1 MQKKLKLA
9 VVALCSSSI
18 VVAQSNNNTDTIRHE
33 QTQNVMDESAFTFT
47 EAQLGEDNDRSSNVT
62 ILNSNSNV
70 YASEVGFLY
79 SPLRFRYR
87 ALSPKYN
94 DVYING
100 APMNDMES
108 GQFRYSLVG
117 GLNQQTRNVDFA
129 LPFENNNFSL
139 TGMAGSNNYDFRAGS
154 MAGGNRITL
163 SGANRNYTLRGM
175 YTYGSGFNSK
185 GWAFATNITYRWANR
200 GYVEGTFYNAFSYFF
215 GVQKKWNNG
224 HSLSFSTWGNPTER
238 ASQGA
243 STDEVYWLVNDY
255 QYNPYWGYQN
265 GHRRNSR
272 VVNDFAPAAIFTWD
286 WNISDKTTLTTSLF
300 GKYSM
305 YKSTKLNYNN
315 AENPQPDYWKN
326 LPSSYYDVWNE
337 QNIRYR
343 TAQAFA
349 DWNAAVNWWKNKENR
364 QIQWDKLYY
373 ANRQAA
379 ANGQDA
385 LYYVQ
390 AKHNDNTTITLSSSL
405 NTHIGKDKVFNI
417 GFMIG
422 QNFGR
427 HYQTMEDLLGAKSFH
442 NVNTYAIGTY
452 AANDPRIQYD
462 LNTMGTQGLGALVYE
477 GDKFGYDYNL
487 NVRRGTLWTNFAHSF
502 GNLHYMVGAK
512 MGYDNMYRK
521 GYMRNGMFADNSYG
535 KSKHADFLT
544 GGGKISGTWTLGSGN
559 AVSLG
564 LGYEHRAPQA
574 SNAFISPEM
583 NNDFVQNLRNERIFS
598 SEVNYQY
605 VGNWLRANLS
615 AYYNHLTHVTEWQN
629 FYFDDVNSFTYV
641 SMTGIKKN
649 YYGVELG
656 IDFKLTSFLNFKAL
670 GTWSEAKNI
679 NNADVVYMNSTKS
692 TFYKDVVYNKGMRE
706 SGTPLSAYSGILS
719 FHQGGWFIDLKG
731 NYYDRIYLSYA
742 PSLRYGS
749 TLRTMGTKFGGI
761 DAEGNYTPYA
771 QSEGKGGFMLD
782 ASIGKNI
789 YLKRGSLSIN
799 LMITNILNNQK
810 IVSGGYEQSRSSYT
824 INQTTGEATARAYD
838 FNKNPKKYYVSGING
853 MLNIAYKF

>member
-544 GGGKISGTWTLGSGN
+544 GGGKFSGTWTLGSGN

-605 VGNWLRANLS
+605 VGNWFRANLS

-649 YYGVELG
+649 YYG
-656 IDFKLTSFLNFKAL
+656 
-670 GTWSEAKNI
+670 
-679 NNADVVYMNSTKS
+679 VYMNSTKS

>member
-117 GLNQQTRNVDFA
+117 FA

-364 QIQWDKLYY
+364 QIQWEKLYY

-390 AKHNDNTTITLSSSL
+390 AKHNDN
-405 NTHIGKDKVFNI
+405 
-417 GFMIG
+417 
-422 QNFGR
+422 
-427 HYQTMEDLLGAKSFH
+427 FH

-544 GGGKISGTWTLGSGN
+544 GGGKFSGTWTLGSGN

-605 VGNWLRANLS
+605 VGNWFRANLS